1 MTGAVRVISNRKNS
15 WLVEVLSDSGSWR
28 LQQPPLQSL
37 EFSTGLT
44 FSESGH
50 KTALLSKP

>member
-1 MTGAVRVISNRKNS
+1 MIGAVRVISNRENS
-15 WLVEVLSDSGSWR
+15 WLVEARSGSGSWR
-28 LQQPPLQSL
+28 LQRPPWQSL

-44 FSESGH
+44 FSESGL